1 MTEAQLDNML
11 GLCEIGIEKAYGNK
25 PEWCSLEATRMR
37 VSTTR
42 RLTSMTVIFA
52 FAGDPKTYSFR
63 GPSLSE
69 VLGQMSL
76 ASEFFRRGIEETTRS
91 RRVIVQSKREVVL

>member
-11 GLCEIGIEKAYGNK
+11 GLCELGIEKAYGHK
-25 PEWCSLEATRMR
+25 PEWCAIEATRMR
-37 VSTTR
+37 VSSTQR
-42 RLTSMTVIFA
+42 ITSMTVMFA

-76 ASEFFRRGIEETTRS
+76 ASEFFRRGLEEVTRS
-91 RRVIVQSKREVVL
+91 RRVIVQSKSEVVL